1 MDQKR
6 IKRMLIVILVYTF
19 ISFGNI
25 MRLKGM
31 EDVRSIV
38 IVSLLTLGI
47 GIGALIVTLVMLA
60 KSKKDK

>member
-6 IKRMLIVILVYTF
+6 IKRMLIVILVFTF